1 MPEGRQWRWK
11 NFPVPETHL
20 GLLAVGVVTNLAWQ
34 RRIGPSRQVRSLGL
48 PLMAAGVGL
57 AVWSTRAAGEVDLE
71 RPGRIVTHGPYSRSR
86 HPMYLAWTL
95 AYVGV
100 ALTSNN
106 RWLLRLLPVL
116 AILMRREVLSEERR
130 LEEAFGTEYVV
141 YASNVRRYL

>member
-1 MPEGRQWRWK
+1 
-11 NFPVPETHL
+11 
-20 GLLAVGVVTNLAWQ
+20 
-34 RRIGPSRQVRSLGL
+34 
-48 PLMAAGVGL
+48 
-57 AVWSTRAAGEVDLE
+57 
-71 RPGRIVTHGPYSRSR
+71 
-86 HPMYLAWTL
+86 MYLAWTL